1 MSSIH
6 NISNANSKHRHENTR
21 LVPPAAAS
29 GASTGLRKQRTFCD
43 GTTGFPVKW
52 CLRNKPIKS
61 ILMMRH
67 YHRVTSYPDLR
78 SALGWLKILLASTNQ
93 K

>member
-1 MSSIH
+1 MSSLH

-43 GTTGFPVKW
+43 ATTGFPVKW